1 MTVEPASE
9 RVRTVSAEA
18 PLPPKSLTEPAR
30 HAGTALLRSQ
40 TDARLVDLTRDGNE
54 RAFEAIV
61 HRYHRP
67 LLRYCSRLLPAAR
80 AEDAVQQAF
89 LSAHRAIHAGDAE
102 LNLRPWLYRI
112 AHNSSLNLLRQNGFD
127 HDQVSEEIDG
137 VETPPQAFERGER
150 LRTVVAAVQE
160 LPDRQRDAIVL
171 QAVEGR
177 SYEEIAVELGV
188 SDGAVRQLLNRAR
201 TTLREAA
208 AALTPTGLLARAASG
223 GGEATVAERGAQVL
237 TGAGG
242 SALVA
247 RAGATLVVA
256 GAVAGGA
263 AVGGLP
269 GGSGGDHQRHAG
281 GGSSGA
287 AAVAAAPKAG
297 GAHMGLVSR
306 HVTSRG
312 NGSAGGG
319 PGSGSRHQGSGGH
332 GVRGGSETNEGSRDT
347 GSGGEQHEIGDD
359 RSGSGGGDDH
369 SGSGDR
375 FGSGGGGTDDSSHSG
390 SDSSGSG
397 SGSTDSGSGSSGS
410 GSSGSGSSGSS
421 SSGSSGSGSSSIDD
435 STTTEPAPL
444 TSGSGRDRDGHG
456 GSDDG
461 SDGSG
466 S

>member
-40 TDARLVDLTRDGNE
+40 TDSRLVDLTRDGNE

-61 HRYHRP
+61 QRYSRP

-177 SYEEIAVELGV
+177 SYDEIATELGV

-208 AALTPTGLLARAASG
+208 AALTPTGLLARIGSAA
-223 GGEATVAERGAQVL
+223 EAPVAERVAAVVAGTGGGAL
-237 TGAGG
+237 LAK
-242 SALVA
+242 
-247 RAGATLVVA
+247 AGATLVVA

-263 AVGGLP
+263 ATGALP
-269 GGSGGDHQRHAG
+269 GTGGDG
-281 GGSSGA
+281 GGKSH
-287 AAVAAAPKAG
+287 AV
-297 GAHMGLVSR
+297 
-306 HVTSRG
+306 
-312 NGSAGGG
+312 
-319 PGSGSRHQGSGGH
+319 
-332 GVRGGSETNEGSRDT
+332 
-347 GSGGEQHEIGDD
+347 
-359 RSGSGGGDDH
+359 
-369 SGSGDR
+369 
-375 FGSGGGGTDDSSHSG
+375 
-390 SDSSGSG
+390 
-397 SGSTDSGSGSSGS
+397 
-410 GSSGSGSSGSS
+410 
-421 SSGSSGSGSSSIDD
+421 
-435 STTTEPAPL
+435 
-444 TSGSGRDRDGHG
+444 
-456 GSDDG
+456 
-461 SDGSG
+461 
-466 S
+466 